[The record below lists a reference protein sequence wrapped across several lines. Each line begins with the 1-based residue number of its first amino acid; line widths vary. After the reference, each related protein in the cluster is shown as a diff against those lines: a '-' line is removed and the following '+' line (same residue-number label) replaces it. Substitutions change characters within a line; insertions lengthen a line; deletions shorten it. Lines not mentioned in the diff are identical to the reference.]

1 MITVGMC
8 GALLRGTASSPISF
22 VNSSLTILTICW
34 AGFNPFSTSAPA
46 AFSRTVFTKSFT
58 TLKLTSASKRASRIS
73 RIVSRRSASVTLGLR
88 RNFSIAFC
96 RRSVNPSEKI
106 RCRRAYQIPP
116 ITPFPRNVCKKRS
129 IGAQKTKAAH
139 PPAAAFALRVRA
151 WKAKFSSV
159 LRTCGHTPA
168 RPPRRAAP
176 PNGTPT
182 AR

>member
-1 MITVGMC
+1 MPKLHETTPNTAYTAGNHIVFCQAATAAT
-8 GALLRGTASSPISF
+8 ALFFSRIFLKKSIS
-22 VNSSLTILTICW
+22 VW
-34 AGFNPFSTSAPA
+34 AGRTPAQTPRAPSLHYTAFLLYSAKG
-46 AFSRTVFTKSFT
+46 V
-58 TLKLTSASKRASRIS
+58 L
-73 RIVSRRSASVTLGLR
+73 
-88 RNFSIAFC
+88 SILFFIILC
-96 RRSVNPSEKI
+96 KRRSVNPSEKI
-106 RCRRAYQIPP
+106 RCRRACQIPP

-176 PNGTPT
+176 PSGTPT